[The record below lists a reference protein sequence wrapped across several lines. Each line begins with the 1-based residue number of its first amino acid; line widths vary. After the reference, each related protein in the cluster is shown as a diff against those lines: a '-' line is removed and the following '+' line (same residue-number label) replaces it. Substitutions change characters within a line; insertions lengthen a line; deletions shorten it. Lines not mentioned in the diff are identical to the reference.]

1 MGELLDKRGE
11 WTFDGYPWYGVEHKK
26 MSKFVEMWFT

>member
-11 WTFDGYPWYGVEHKK
+11 WTFDGYPCDGEKNIIKK
-26 MSKFVEMWFT
+26 DIEMWFT